1 MSGAPKSATTAYVFY
16 CNEKRLLVAQ
26 IGRNYRRDEKQPFVD
41 KHVDDKVRYQREL
54 EAFKVIVG
62 AEKVD
67 ELEEAN
73 KAEQEGKKRKKA
85 IEKVDRD
92 ATKRQ
97 RILELKHTIR
107 FDGMASLIT
116 TDDASIFAA
125 TNGKAAIAARGGTI
139 VHQRKLQLPIGFL
152 CHKGIRFIPLVNQ

>member
-1 MSGAPKSATTAYVFY
+1 MPGAPKNATTAYGFY
-16 CNEKRLLVAQ
+16 CNEKRLSVAQ
-26 IGRNYRRDEKQPFVD
+26 MYPDRSKSDITKIMSAQWKKLSAGEKQPFVH
-41 KHVDDKVRYQREL
+41 KHVGDKVRYQREL

-73 KAEQEGKKRKKA
+73 KAEQEGQKRKKA

-97 RILELKHTIR
+97 RILELNMRSK
-107 FDGMASLIT
+107 
-116 TDDASIFAA
+116 
-125 TNGKAAIAARGGTI
+125 
-139 VHQRKLQLPIGFL
+139 
-152 CHKGIRFIPLVNQ
+152 IPLRTAVMQFNLIWFVHSSIRSPTVW